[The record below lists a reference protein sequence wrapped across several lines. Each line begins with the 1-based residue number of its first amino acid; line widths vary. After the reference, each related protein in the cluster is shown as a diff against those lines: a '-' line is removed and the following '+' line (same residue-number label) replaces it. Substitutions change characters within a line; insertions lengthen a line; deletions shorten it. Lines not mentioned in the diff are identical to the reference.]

1 MHVRS
6 AVKIKCDRWNKT
18 QTVACTE
25 TCISMEFSAYI
36 LPIRKHFSMG
46 SYHRRKSAANWSS
59 ITKCLTP
66 PKVVLIASWV
76 SLMAYSRFFSMV
88 NTKYTAE
95 DRSGENSAFLRAWVL
110 SPTNKVCTT
119 AAESTSDLEPHRQLF
134 HQPQFLMQKAKN
146 SVNRTWWT
154 WARPSTVTRHP
165 SQCVDGDSGE
175 KIWGILNFLWNS
187 RFSCWATFLLAL
199 ILQIIRFIV

>member
-1 MHVRS
+1 MYFYGIFRL
-6 AVKIKCDRWNKT
+6 
-18 QTVACTE
+18 
-25 TCISMEFSAYI
+25 YI
-36 LPIRKHFSMG
+36 ADQKALFNGLLSPPEVGGELVF
-46 SYHRRKSAANWSS
+46 YH
-59 ITKCLTP
+59 KCLTP

-146 SVNRTWWT
+146 SVNSTWWT

-175 KIWGILNFLWNS
+175 KIWAILNFL
-187 RFSCWATFLLAL
+187 
-199 ILQIIRFIV
+199 